1 MADLVHF
8 ELVSPER
15 LLVSRDVY
23 MVVVPGTEGDF
34 GVLPGHAPLMS
45 TIRPGAI
52 AIYPASMNDV
62 PERIFIDGGFAEVS
76 ATGLTILAESA
87 TPVSELDVEGAAGS
101 AGGGAHHARGRDHR
115 RRARRGRGPDR
126 QPGGD
131 AGGRGQ
137 LGPGIALYRAG
148 AACELAAR

>member
-23 MVVVPGTEGDF
+23 MVVVPGSEGDF

-52 AIYPASMNDV
+52 SVYPNGMNDV
-62 PERIFIDGGFAEVS
+62 PERIFIDGGFAEVGT
-76 ATGLTILAESA
+76 TGLTILAESA
-87 TPVSELDVEGAAGS
+87 TPVAEIDVEAAAS
-101 AGGGAHHARGRDHR
+101 QLAEAREMLRTASNDVER
-115 RRARRGRGPDR
+115 NMAEKR
-126 QPGGD
+126 
-131 AGGRGQ
+131 
-137 LGPGIALYRAG
+137 IASFEAMQ
-148 AACELAAR
+148 AAAVS